1 MTNIINMANIAC
13 DKPIRCAI
21 YTRKSKEEGLEQE
34 FNSLDSQRVLAER
47 YIQSQAG
54 KGWTVLPKH
63 YDDGGFSGG
72 NMDRPALQELLRDIE
87 SGTVDCVVT
96 YRLDRVS
103 RSLFDFAKIIHIFDE
118 RSVIFDTVTESFSSA
133 NPSGRLML
141 NMLLSFAQ
149 YEREVTI
156 DRVRDK
162 FSESRR
168 KGIWM
173 GGFPPLGY
181 DVKDRKLVVNESE
194 ARIVKLIYGRF
205 LETESCR
212 QVADE
217 MNQAKYKTKASKTK
231 GGKLFDPNYV
241 RKILMN
247 VQYKG
252 LVRHKENV
260 YKGEH
265 EAIIDEETW
274 DKVQQIFIPNDAHR
288 KRYATQSPAMLRGL
302 IGCGACG
309 CGMTPTSGN
318 NHGLI
323 YRYYACNN
331 HLKSRSCR
339 GLKIVPAEEIERR
352 VIAEVLK
359 KIRTPEVILDIQELN
374 KANQKLSSDDIK
386 VMVDNVAEVWNALC
400 PNEQRK
406 IVRLLVTGVDLYETH
421 LDLKINLHGFNKLL
435 LEFGENV

>member
-1 MTNIINMANIAC
+1 MNNTINESNVTLI
-13 DKPIRCAI
+13 KCAI
-21 YTRKSKEEGLEQE
+21 YTRKSNEEGLDQE

-72 NMDRPALQELLRDIE
+72 NMDRPALQEMLTDIQ
-87 SGTVDCVVT
+87 SGLIDCVVT
-96 YRLDRVS
+96 YKLDRVS
-103 RSLFDFAKIIHIFDE
+103 RSLFDFTKIIHIFDE
-118 RSVIFDTVTESFSSA
+118 HDVIFDTVTESFSSA

-149 YEREVTI
+149 YERELTI

-162 FSESRR
+162 ISESKK

-181 DVKDRKLVVNESE
+181 DVKDRKLIVNEDE
-194 ARIVKLIYGRF
+194 AMLVKLI
-205 LETESCR
+205 TESCR
-212 QVADE
+212 KIADE
-217 MNQAKYKTKASKTK
+217 LNRAKYRTKSAGNH
-231 GGKLFDPNYV
+231 GGKAFDPNYV
-241 RKILMN
+241 RKDPAECA
-247 VQYKG
+247 VQG
-252 LVRHKENV
+252 LREAQRERLQGRTRSHHRRRNLEPSAENL
-260 YKGEH
+260 H
-265 EAIIDEETW
+265 TQRCA
-274 DKVQQIFIPNDAHR
+274 PH

-302 IGCGACG
+302 IGCGICN

-318 NHGLI
+318 NHGLT

-331 HLKSRSCR
+331 HLKSRSCH

-352 VIAEVLK
+352 VTEEMLK
-359 KIRTPEVILDIQELN
+359 KICTSEVILNIQELN
-374 KANQKLSSDDIK
+374 KASRKLSPEDIK
-386 VMVDNVAEVWNALC
+386 VVVDNVSEVWNALC

-406 IVRLLVTGVDLYETH
+406 IVQMLIANVDLHETH
-421 LDLKINLHGFNKLL
+421 MDLEINLQGFNRLL
-435 LEFGENV
+435 LEFNEPA

>member
-1 MTNIINMANIAC
+1 
-13 DKPIRCAI
+13 CAI
-21 YTRKSKEEGLEQE
+21 YTRKSNEEGLDQE

-54 KGWTVLPKH
+54 RGWTALPKR

-72 NMDRPALQELLRDIE
+72 NMDRPALTELLNDIQ
-87 SGTVDCVVT
+87 SGLIDCVVT
-96 YRLDRVS
+96 YKLDRVS
-103 RSLFDFAKIIHIFDE
+103 RSLFDFTKIIHIFDE
-118 RSVIFDTVTESFSSA
+118 HDVIFDTVTESFSSA
-133 NPSGRLML
+133 NPSGRLMV

-149 YEREVTI
+149 YERELAI

-162 FSESRR
+162 ISESKK

-173 GGFPPLGY
+173 GGHPPLGY
-181 DVKDRKLVVNESE
+181 DVKDRKLVINKDE
-194 ARIVKLIYGRF
+194 AMLVKLIYKRF

-212 QVADE
+212 KIADE
-217 MNQAKYKTKASKTK
+217 LNKAKYRTKANKTK
-231 GGKLFDPNYV
+231 GGKAFDPNYV
-241 RKILMN
+241 RKILLN

-252 LVRHKENV
+252 CVRHKENV
-260 YKGEH
+260 YKGEQ

-274 DKVQQIFIPNDAHR
+274 DRVQSIFRPNDAHR

-302 IGCGACG
+302 IGCGACN
-309 CGMTPTSGN
+309 CGMTPTSGV
-318 NHGLI
+318 NHGLT

-352 VIAEVLK
+352 VTEEVLK
-359 KIRTPEVILDIQELN
+359 KIRTSEVILNIQELN
-374 KANQKLSSDDIK
+374 KANRKLSPEDLKI
-386 VMVDNVAEVWNALC
+386 MVDNVSEVWNALC

-406 IVRLLVTGVDLYETH
+406 IVRMLIAKVDIYENCM
-421 LDLKINLHGFNKLL
+421 DLEINLQGFNRLL
-435 LEFGENV
+435 LEFSENAQYA